1 MDQCLTWPPRC
12 SRDSRHEILPSTF
25 SIGGPFANA
34 GLAKGLAD
42 WKRDSDRLVN
52 VIKLLEADRKAC
64 LNEIATL
71 AKLRKEA
78 LQQRGQMLLDHGVC
92 SELDFD

>member
-78 LQQRGQMLLDHGVC
+78 VQQRGQMLLDHGVC